1 MSLCNSVL
9 RDKNPLTC
17 YKRLPQEMA
26 CGRRAL
32 YQGTA
37 SAVPSKTQFKS
48 GALAPAVES
57 QGLNPILFTPRFGTT
72 EVVP

>member
-9 RDKNPLTC
+9 RNKNPLTC

-37 SAVPSKTQFKS
+37 SAVPSETQFKS

-57 QGLNPILFTPRFGTT
+57 QGLKPLFIYAAFRHD
-72 EVVP
+72 

>member
-9 RDKNPLTC
+9 RNKNPLTC

-37 SAVPSKTQFKS
+37 LQAAEKLP
-48 GALAPAVES
+48 
-57 QGLNPILFTPRFGTT
+57 
-72 EVVP
+72 